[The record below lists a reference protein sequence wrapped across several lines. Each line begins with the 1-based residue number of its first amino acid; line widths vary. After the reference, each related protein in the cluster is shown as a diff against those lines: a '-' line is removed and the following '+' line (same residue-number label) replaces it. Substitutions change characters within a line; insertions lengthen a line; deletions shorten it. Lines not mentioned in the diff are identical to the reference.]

1 MTLKSTEAIVS
12 FLKQNVIKNMN
23 ILYFMENNPIYS
35 LEQTGDSVVLRGES
49 DHRWVY
55 ISSPNEQELAAV
67 MKTLRENDRF
77 FAAIEDWMLPIL
89 TTNKTL
95 VWQLSTMKLVL
106 PEHVT
111 FPQMFQSHIVPLS
124 VNDTRYLYE
133 HSLYQGVTSLDY
145 IRDRIQHGLSAGIH
159 ESGKLVAWAMTHD
172 DSAIG
177 FLDVLEAYRRKG
189 YAYELTVYLIHQLRK
204 QGKIPFVHIE
214 ETNLKSIHL
223 ATKLGFRKDRRLHW
237 LKFNKVLAHNALS

>member
-1 MTLKSTEAIVS
+1 MALNSTEAIAS
-12 FLKQNVIKNMN
+12 FLRQSETKNMN

-35 LEQTGDSVVLRGES
+35 IEQTGDSVVLRGES
-49 DHRWVY
+49 DHQWVY

-67 MKTLRENDRF
+67 VETLRENDRF

-89 TTNKTL
+89 STNKTL
-95 VWQLSTMKLVL
+95 VWQLSAMRLAL
-106 PEHVT
+106 PEDVT
-111 FPQMFQSHIVPLS
+111 FSQMFQSHIAPLS
-124 VNDTRYLYE
+124 VDDTRYLYE
-133 HSLYQGVTSLDY
+133 HSQYQAVTSPDY
-145 IRDRIQHGLSAGIH
+145 IRDRIQHGPSAGIH

-177 FLDVLEAYRRKG
+177 FLHVLEAYRRKG
-189 YAYELTVYLIHQLRK
+189 YAYELTAHLIHQLRK

-223 ATKLGFRKDRRLHW
+223 ATKLGFQKDRRLHW
-237 LKFNKVLAHNALS
+237 FEIQ